1 MHTAAQGNLP
11 LCGWRGYIIKRKVN
25 YFEMKEFITNI
36 LRGMVVGIAN
46 VIPGVS
52 GGTMMVSM
60 GIYDKL
66 ILVLTHFVKRMKEAI
81 ALLVPILIGMLL
93 SIAIFAKIFS
103 EVLFPKFPLQTN
115 LFFIGLILGGIPVIY
130 GKVKGNS
137 IRLPQIIA
145 FVLFFVMV
153 VGFALIGEGGGS
165 SADITFSVANVV
177 KLFGVGIIAAAT
189 MVIPGVSGS
198 MIMMILG
205 YYNTIIDTINA
216 LINALKDFDIAAIL
230 DTFVVLVPFGFG
242 VVVGIVAVAKFIEF
256 MLKKFPLVTY
266 WAIIG
271 LIVAS
276 PFAIL
281 IMMEVGSIGVI
292 EIITGVIS
300 LAAGFF
306 ISMKLG
312 A

>member
-1 MHTAAQGNLP
+1 
-11 LCGWRGYIIKRKVN
+11 
-25 YFEMKEFITNI
+25 MKEFIMNT
-36 LRGMVVGIAN
+36 LRGMVIGIAN

-52 GGTMMVSM
+52 GGTLMVSM

-66 ILVLTHFVKRMKEAI
+66 ILVLTHFIKRMKEAI
-81 ALLVPILIGMLL
+81 ALLVPIAIGMLL

-103 EVLFPKFPLQTN
+103 EFLFPRFPLQTN
-115 LFFIGLILGGIPVIY
+115 LFFIGLIIGGIPVIY
-130 GKVKGNS
+130 KKVKGNT

-145 FVLFFVMV
+145 FVLLFATV
-153 VGFALIGEGGGS
+153 VGFSLVGEGGGS
-165 SADITFSVANVV
+165 SADITFSVGNVL

-205 YYNTIIDTINA
+205 YYNTIIDTVNNF
-216 LINALKDFDIAAIL
+216 INALKSFDIPAML
-230 DTFVVLVPFGFG
+230 DTFVVLIPFGIG
-242 VVVGIVAVAKFIEF
+242 VVVGAVAVAKLIEF
-256 MLKKFPLVTY
+256 MLNKFPLVTY

-276 PFAIL
+276 PFAI
-281 IMMEVGSIGVI
+281 IFMMEIGTVGVV
-292 EIITGVIS
+292 EIVTGLV
-300 LAAGFF
+300 LLVAGFF

>member
-1 MHTAAQGNLP
+1 M
-11 LCGWRGYIIKRKVN
+11 V
-25 YFEMKEFITNI
+25 KEFIVNV
-36 LRGMVVGIAN
+36 LRGMVIGIAN

-66 ILVLTHFVKRMKEAI
+66 ILVLTHFIKRMKEAV
-81 ALLVPILIGMLL
+81 ALLVPIGIGMLL
-93 SIAIFAKIFS
+93 SIAVFAKIFS
-103 EVLFPKFPLQTN
+103 EILFPRFPLQTN
-115 LFFIGLILGGIPVIY
+115 LFFIGLILGGLPVIY
-130 GKVKGNS
+130 GKVKGKS
-137 IRLPQIIA
+137 IKVPQILA

-153 VGFALIGEGGGS
+153 VGFALVGEGGDA
-165 SADITFSVANVV
+165 SADISFSVVNVI

-205 YYNTIIDTINA
+205 YYNTIIDTINDF
-216 LINALKDFDIAAIL
+216 INALKDFDIAAML
-230 DTFVVLVPFGFG
+230 QTFVVLVPFGIG
-242 VVVGIVAVAKFIEF
+242 VVVGVVAVAKLIEF
-256 MLKKFPLVTY
+256 MLKKFPEVTY

-281 IMMEVGSIGVI
+281 IMMQVGAIGIV
-292 EIITGVIS
+292 EIS
-300 LAAGFF
+300 L
-306 ISMKLG
+306 KLG

>member
-1 MHTAAQGNLP
+1 
-11 LCGWRGYIIKRKVN
+11 
-25 YFEMKEFITNI
+25 MKEFVMNI
-36 LRGMVVGIAN
+36 LRGMVIGIAN

-66 ILVLTHFVKRMKEAI
+66 ILILTHFIKRMKEAV
-81 ALLVPILIGMLL
+81 ALLAPILVGMLL

-103 EVLFPKFPLQTN
+103 EILFPKFPLQTN
-115 LFFIGLILGGIPVIY
+115 LFFIGLILGGLPVIY
-130 GKVKGNS
+130 GKVKGNT
-137 IRLPQIIA
+137 IRIPQIIA
-145 FVLFFVMV
+145 FVLFFAMV
-153 VGFALIGEGGGS
+153 VGFALVGEGGGS
-165 SADITFSVANVV
+165 SADISFSVGNVAR
-177 KLFGVGIIAAAT
+177 LFGVGIIAAAT

-205 YYNTIIDTINA
+205 YYNTIIDTINDF
-216 LINALKDFDIAAIL
+216 INALKAFDIAAML
-230 DTFVVLVPFGFG
+230 DTFAVLVPFGIG
-242 VVVGIVAVAKFIEF
+242 VLVGIVAVAKLIEF

-281 IMMEVGSIGVI
+281 IMMEIGAIGVV
-292 EIITGVIS
+292 EIITGVAL
-300 LAAGFF
+300 LAVGFF
-306 ISMKLG
+306 ISLKLG

>member
-1 MHTAAQGNLP
+1 
-11 LCGWRGYIIKRKVN
+11 
-25 YFEMKEFITNI
+25 MKEFVMNI
-36 LRGMVVGIAN
+36 FRGMVIGIAN

-60 GIYDKL
+60 GIYDRL
-66 ILVLTHFVKRMKEAI
+66 ILVLTHFIKRIKEAV
-81 ALLVPILIGMLL
+81 ALLVPILVGMLL

-103 EVLFPKFPLQTN
+103 EVLFPRFPLQTN
-115 LFFIGLILGGIPVIY
+115 LFFIGLILGGLPVIY
-130 GKVKGNS
+130 GKVKGNT
-137 IRLPQIIA
+137 IRIPQIIA
-145 FVLFFVMV
+145 FILFFVMV
-153 VGFALIGEGGGS
+153 VGFALVGEGGGS
-165 SADITFSVANVV
+165 SADISFGAGNVI

-205 YYNTIIDTINA
+205 YYNTIIDTINDF
-216 LINALKDFDIAAIL
+216 INALKAFDIAAML
-230 DTFVVLVPFGFG
+230 DTFGVLVPFGFG
-242 VVVGIVAVAKFIEF
+242 VLVGIVAVAKLIEF
-256 MLKKFPLVTY
+256 MLKRYPSITY

-281 IMMEVGSIGVI
+281 IMMEIGAFGFV
-292 EIITGVIS
+292 EVITGVVL

-306 ISMKLG
+306 ISLKLG

>member
-1 MHTAAQGNLP
+1 
-11 LCGWRGYIIKRKVN
+11 
-25 YFEMKEFITNI
+25 MKEIIVNI
-36 LRGMVVGIAN
+36 LRGMVIGIAN

-60 GIYDKL
+60 GVYDRL
-66 ILVLTHFVKRMKEAI
+66 ILVLTHFVKRMKEAV
-81 ALLVPILIGMLL
+81 ALLVPILVGMLL

-103 EVLFPKFPLQTN
+103 EILFPKFPLQTN
-115 LFFIGLILGGIPVIY
+115 LFFIGLILGGLPVIY
-130 GKVKGNS
+130 GKVKGNT
-137 IRLPQIIA
+137 IRIPQIAA

-153 VGFALIGEGGGS
+153 VGFALVGEGGGAS
-165 SADITFSVANVV
+165 VDLSFSVGNVLR
-177 KLFGVGIIAAAT
+177 LFGVGIIAAAT

-205 YYNTIIDTINA
+205 YYNTIIDTINNF
-216 LINALKDFDIAAIL
+216 INALKDFDIAAIFG
-230 DTFVVLVPFGFG
+230 TFVVLVPFGIG
-242 VVVGIVAVAKFIEF
+242 VLVGIVAVAKLIEF
-256 MLKKFPLVTY
+256 MLKKYPLVTY

-281 IMMEVGSIGVI
+281 IMMEAGTVGIV
-292 EIITGVIS
+292 EVLTGVVV

-306 ISMKLG
+306 ISLKLG

>member
-1 MHTAAQGNLP
+1 M
-11 LCGWRGYIIKRKVN
+11 V
-25 YFEMKEFITNI
+25 KEFIVNV
-36 LRGMVVGIAN
+36 LRGMVIGIAN

-66 ILVLTHFVKRMKEAI
+66 ILVLTHFIKRMKEAV
-81 ALLVPILIGMLL
+81 ALLVPIGIGMLL
-93 SIAIFAKIFS
+93 SIAVFAKIFS
-103 EVLFPKFPLQTN
+103 EILFPRFPLQTN
-115 LFFIGLILGGIPVIY
+115 LFFIGLILGGLPVIY
-130 GKVKGNS
+130 GKVKGKS
-137 IRLPQIIA
+137 IKVPQILA

-153 VGFALIGEGGGS
+153 VGFALVGEGGDAS
-165 SADITFSVANVV
+165 VDISFSVVNVI

-205 YYNTIIDTINA
+205 YYNTIIDTINDF
-216 LINALKDFDIAAIL
+216 INALKDFDIAAML
-230 DTFVVLVPFGFG
+230 QTFVVLVPFGIG
-242 VVVGIVAVAKFIEF
+242 VVVGVVAVAKLIEF
-256 MLKKFPLVTY
+256 MLKKFPEVTY

-281 IMMEVGSIGVI
+281 IMMQVGAIGIV
-292 EIITGVIS
+292 EILTGVVL
-300 LAAGFF
+300 LAVGFV
-306 ISMKLG
+306 I
-312 A
+312 

>member
-1 MHTAAQGNLP
+1 
-11 LCGWRGYIIKRKVN
+11 
-25 YFEMKEFITNI
+25 MKEFIVNI
-36 LRGMVVGIAN
+36 LRGMVIGIAN

-66 ILVLTHFVKRMKEAI
+66 ILVLTHFIKRMKEAI
-81 ALLVPILIGMLL
+81 ALLVPILVGMLL

-103 EVLFPKFPLQTN
+103 EILFPRFPLQTN
-115 LFFIGLILGGIPVIY
+115 LFFIGLILGGLPVIY
-130 GKVKGNS
+130 GKVKGNT
-137 IRLPQIIA
+137 IRIPQIIA

-153 VGFALIGEGGGS
+153 VGFAIVGEGGGS
-165 SADITFSVANVV
+165 SADISFSVGNVI
-177 KLFGVGIIAAAT
+177 KLLGVGIIAAAT

-205 YYNTIIDTINA
+205 YYNTIIDTINDF
-216 LINALKDFDIAAIL
+216 ITALKAFDIAAML
-230 DTFVVLVPFGFG
+230 DTFVVLVPFGIG
-242 VVVGIVAVAKFIEF
+242 VLVGIVAVAKLIEF
-256 MLKKFPLVTY
+256 MLKKYPLVTY

-281 IMMEVGSIGVI
+281 IMMEVGAIGVV
-292 EIITGVIS
+292 EILTGIVLLAVGFLIS
-300 LAAGFF
+300 L
-306 ISMKLG
+306 KLG
-312 A
+312 GE

>member
-1 MHTAAQGNLP
+1 M
-11 LCGWRGYIIKRKVN
+11 
-25 YFEMKEFITNI
+25 MKEFVINI
-36 LRGMVVGIAN
+36 LRGMVIGIAN

-66 ILVLTHFVKRMKEAI
+66 ILVLTHFIKRIKEAI
-81 ALLVPILIGMLL
+81 ALLVPIAVGMLL
-93 SIAIFAKIFS
+93 AIGVFAKLFS

-115 LFFIGLILGGIPVIY
+115 LFFIGLILGGLPVIY

-145 FVLFFVMV
+145 FVLFFVVV
-153 VGFALIGEGGGS
+153 VGFALIGEGGES
-165 SADITFSVANVV
+165 SADITFSVGNVL

-216 LINALKDFDIAAIL
+216 FLNALKGFDIPAML
-230 DTFVVLVPFGFG
+230 DTFVILVPFGIG
-242 VVVGIVAVAKFIEF
+242 VVIGIVAVAKFIEF

-281 IMMEVGSIGVI
+281 IMMEVGTVGLA
-292 EIITGVIS
+292 EIITGVI
-300 LAAGFF
+300 LLVAGFF
-306 ISMKLG
+306 ISLKLG

>member
-1 MHTAAQGNLP
+1 M
-11 LCGWRGYIIKRKVN
+11 V
-25 YFEMKEFITNI
+25 KEFIVNV
-36 LRGMVVGIAN
+36 LRGMVIGIAN

-66 ILVLTHFVKRMKEAI
+66 ILVLTHFIKRMKEAV
-81 ALLVPILIGMLL
+81 ALLVPIGIGMLL
-93 SIAIFAKIFS
+93 SIAVFAKIFS
-103 EVLFPKFPLQTN
+103 EILFPRFPLQTN
-115 LFFIGLILGGIPVIY
+115 LFFIGLILGGLPVIY
-130 GKVKGNS
+130 GKVKGKS
-137 IRLPQIIA
+137 IKVPQILA

-153 VGFALIGEGGGS
+153 VGFALVGEGGDA
-165 SADITFSVANVV
+165 SADISFSVVNVI

-216 LINALKDFDIAAIL
+216 FIDALRAFDIPAML
-230 DTFVVLVPFGFG
+230 DTFVVLVPFGIG
-242 VVVGIVAVAKFIEF
+242 VAVGVVAVAKLIEF
-256 MLKKFPLVTY
+256 VLKNYAQTTY

-271 LIVAS
+271 LIAAS

-281 IMMEVGSIGVI
+281 IMMEFTNIGVV
-292 EIITGVIS
+292 EILTGVVLLAVGFVIS
-300 LAAGFF
+300 L
-306 ISMKLG
+306 KLG
-312 A
+312 EDKTPDSNGN

>member
-1 MHTAAQGNLP
+1 M
-11 LCGWRGYIIKRKVN
+11 V
-25 YFEMKEFITNI
+25 KEFIVNV
-36 LRGMVVGIAN
+36 LRGMVIGIAN

-66 ILVLTHFVKRMKEAI
+66 ILVLTHFIKRMKEAV
-81 ALLVPILIGMLL
+81 ALLVPIGIGMLL
-93 SIAIFAKIFS
+93 SIAVFAKIFS
-103 EVLFPKFPLQTN
+103 EILFPRFPLQTN
-115 LFFIGLILGGIPVIY
+115 LFFIGLILGGLPVIY
-130 GKVKGNS
+130 GKVKGKS
-137 IRLPQIIA
+137 IKVPQILA

-153 VGFALIGEGGGS
+153 VGFALVGEGGDAS
-165 SADITFSVANVV
+165 VDISFSVVNVI

-205 YYNTIIDTINA
+205 YYNTIIDTINDF
-216 LINALKDFDIAAIL
+216 INALKDFDIAAML
-230 DTFVVLVPFGFG
+230 QTFVVLVPFGIG
-242 VVVGIVAVAKFIEF
+242 VVVGVVAVAKLIEF
-256 MLKKFPLVTY
+256 MLKKFPEVTY

-281 IMMEVGSIGVI
+281 IMMQVGAIGIV
-292 EIITGVIS
+292 EILTGVVLLAVVFVIS
-300 LAAGFF
+300 L
-306 ISMKLG
+306 KLG

>member
-1 MHTAAQGNLP
+1 MNT
-11 LCGWRGYIIKRKVN
+11 
-25 YFEMKEFITNI
+25 
-36 LRGMVVGIAN
+36 LRGMVIGIAN

-52 GGTMMVSM
+52 GGTLMVSM

-66 ILVLTHFVKRMKEAI
+66 ILVLTHFIKRMKEAI
-81 ALLVPILIGMLL
+81 ALLVPIAIGMLL

-103 EVLFPKFPLQTN
+103 EFLFPRFPLQTN
-115 LFFIGLILGGIPVIY
+115 LFFIGLIIGGIPVIY
-130 GKVKGNS
+130 KKVKGNT

-145 FVLFFVMV
+145 FVLLFATV
-153 VGFALIGEGGGS
+153 VGFSLVGEGGGS
-165 SADITFSVANVV
+165 SADITFSVGNVL

-205 YYNTIIDTINA
+205 YYNTIIDTVNDF
-216 LINALKDFDIAAIL
+216 INALKGFDIPAML
-230 DTFVVLVPFGFG
+230 DTFVVLVPFGIG
-242 VVVGIVAVAKFIEF
+242 VVVGAVAVAKLIEF
-256 MLKKFPLVTY
+256 MLNKFPLVTY

-276 PFAIL
+276 PFAI
-281 IMMEVGSIGVI
+281 IFMMEIGTVGVV
-292 EIITGVIS
+292 EIVTGLV
-300 LAAGFF
+300 LLVAGFF
-306 ISMKLG
+306 ISLKLG

>member
-1 MHTAAQGNLP
+1 
-11 LCGWRGYIIKRKVN
+11 
-25 YFEMKEFITNI
+25 MKEFIVNI
-36 LRGMVVGIAN
+36 LRGMVIGIAN

-66 ILVLTHFVKRMKEAI
+66 ILVLTHFIKRMKEAI
-81 ALLVPILIGMLL
+81 ALLVPILVGMLL

-103 EVLFPKFPLQTN
+103 EFLFPRFPLQTN
-115 LFFIGLILGGIPVIY
+115 LFFIGLILGGLPVIY
-130 GKVKGNS
+130 GKVKGNT
-137 IRLPQIIA
+137 IRIPQIIA

-153 VGFALIGEGGGS
+153 VGFALVGEGGGS
-165 SADITFSVANVV
+165 SADISFSVGNMI
-177 KLFGVGIIAAAT
+177 KLLGIGIIAAAT

-205 YYNTIIDTINA
+205 YYNTIIDTINDF
-216 LINALKDFDIAAIL
+216 INALKAFDIAAML
-230 DTFVVLVPFGFG
+230 DTFVVLVPFGIG
-242 VVVGIVAVAKFIEF
+242 VLVGIVAVAKLIEF

-281 IMMEVGSIGVI
+281 IMMEASAVGVV
-292 EIITGVIS
+292 EILTGIVL
-300 LAAGFF
+300 LAVGFF
-306 ISMKLG
+306 ISLKLG
-312 A
+312 GE

>member
-1 MHTAAQGNLP
+1 
-11 LCGWRGYIIKRKVN
+11 
-25 YFEMKEFITNI
+25 MKEFIMNT
-36 LRGMVVGIAN
+36 LRGMVIGIAN

-52 GGTMMVSM
+52 GGTLMVSM

-66 ILVLTHFVKRMKEAI
+66 ILVLTHFIKRMKEAI
-81 ALLVPILIGMLL
+81 ALLVPIAIGMLL

-103 EVLFPKFPLQTN
+103 EILFPKFPLQTN
-115 LFFIGLILGGIPVIY
+115 LFFIGLIIGGIPVIY
-130 GKVKGNS
+130 KKVKGNT

-145 FVLFFVMV
+145 FVLLFAIV
-153 VGFALIGEGGGS
+153 VGFSLVGEGGGS
-165 SADITFSVANVV
+165 SADITFSVGNVL

-205 YYNTIIDTINA
+205 YYNTIIDTVNA
-216 LINALKDFDIAAIL
+216 FINALKSFDIPAML
-230 DTFVVLVPFGFG
+230 DTFVVLIPFGIG
-242 VVVGIVAVAKFIEF
+242 VVVGAVAVAKLIEF
-256 MLKKFPLVTY
+256 MLNKFPLVTY

-276 PFAIL
+276 PFAI
-281 IMMEVGSIGVI
+281 IFMMEIGTVGVV
-292 EIITGVIS
+292 EIVTGLV
-300 LAAGFF
+300 LLVAGFF

>member
-1 MHTAAQGNLP
+1 MNT
-11 LCGWRGYIIKRKVN
+11 
-25 YFEMKEFITNI
+25 
-36 LRGMVVGIAN
+36 LRGMVIGIAN

-52 GGTMMVSM
+52 GGTLMVSM

-66 ILVLTHFVKRMKEAI
+66 ILVLTHFIKHMKEAI
-81 ALLVPILIGMLL
+81 ALLVPIAIGMLL

-103 EVLFPKFPLQTN
+103 EILFPNFPLQTN
-115 LFFIGLILGGIPVIY
+115 LFFIGLIIGGIPVIY
-130 GKVKGNS
+130 KKVKGNT

-145 FVLFFVMV
+145 FVLLFVVV
-153 VGFALIGEGGGS
+153 VGFSLVGEGGGS
-165 SADITFSVANVV
+165 SADITFSAGNVL

-205 YYNTIIDTINA
+205 YYNTIIDTVNA
-216 LINALKDFDIAAIL
+216 FINALKSFDIPAML
-230 DTFVVLVPFGFG
+230 DTFVVLIPFGIG
-242 VVVGIVAVAKFIEF
+242 VVAGAVAVAKLIEF
-256 MLKKFPLVTY
+256 MLNKFPLVTY

-281 IMMEVGSIGVI
+281 FMMEVGTVGVV
-292 EIITGVIS
+292 EIVTGLV
-300 LAAGFF
+300 LLVAGFF

>member
-1 MHTAAQGNLP
+1 
-11 LCGWRGYIIKRKVN
+11 
-25 YFEMKEFITNI
+25 MKEFIVNI
-36 LRGMVVGIAN
+36 LRGMVIGIAN

-66 ILVLTHFVKRMKEAI
+66 ILVLTHFIRRMKEAV
-81 ALLVPILIGMLL
+81 ALLVPILVGMLL

-103 EVLFPKFPLQTN
+103 EILFPRFPLQTN
-115 LFFIGLILGGIPVIY
+115 LFFIGLILGGLPVIY
-130 GKVKGNS
+130 GKVKGNT
-137 IRLPQIIA
+137 IRIPQIIA

-153 VGFALIGEGGGS
+153 VGFALVGEGGGS
-165 SADITFSVANVV
+165 SADISFSVGNVIR
-177 KLFGVGIIAAAT
+177 LFGVGIIAAAT

-216 LINALKDFDIAAIL
+216 FINALKAFDIAAML
-230 DTFVVLVPFGFG
+230 DTFVVLVPFGVG
-242 VVVGIVAVAKFIEF
+242 VVVGIVAVAKLIEF
-256 MLKKFPLVTY
+256 MLKRFPLVTY

-281 IMMEVGSIGVI
+281 IMMEIGAIGVV
-292 EIITGVIS
+292 EILTGVVL
-300 LAAGFF
+300 LAVGFF
-306 ISMKLG
+306 ISLKLG

>member
-1 MHTAAQGNLP
+1 
-11 LCGWRGYIIKRKVN
+11 
-25 YFEMKEFITNI
+25 MKEFIVNI

-60 GIYDKL
+60 GIYDRL
-66 ILVLTHFVKRMKEAI
+66 ILVLTHFIKRMKEAV

-103 EVLFPKFPLQTN
+103 EILFPRFPLQTN
-115 LFFIGLILGGIPVIY
+115 LFFIGLILGGLPVIY
-130 GKVKGNS
+130 GKVKGNT
-137 IRLPQIIA
+137 IKIPQIIA
-145 FVLFFVMV
+145 FLLFFVMV
-153 VGFALIGEGGGS
+153 VGFAFVGEGGGS
-165 SADITFSVANVV
+165 SADISFRAGNVI

-205 YYNTIIDTINA
+205 YYNTLIDTINDF
-216 LINALKDFDIAAIL
+216 INALKAFDIAAML
-230 DTFVVLVPFGFG
+230 DTFVVLVPFGIG
-242 VVVGIVAVAKFIEF
+242 VVIGIVAVAKLIEF

-271 LIVAS
+271 LIAAS

-281 IMMEVGSIGVI
+281 IMMEIGAVGIV
-292 EIITGVIS
+292 EILTGVV
-300 LAAGFF
+300 LLVAGFF
-306 ISMKLG
+306 ISLKLG

>member
-1 MHTAAQGNLP
+1 M
-11 LCGWRGYIIKRKVN
+11 V
-25 YFEMKEFITNI
+25 KEFIVNV
-36 LRGMVVGIAN
+36 LRGMVIGIAN

-66 ILVLTHFVKRMKEAI
+66 ILVLTHFIKRMKEAV
-81 ALLVPILIGMLL
+81 ALLVPIGIGMLL
-93 SIAIFAKIFS
+93 SIAVFAKIFS
-103 EVLFPKFPLQTN
+103 EILFPRFPLQTN
-115 LFFIGLILGGIPVIY
+115 LFFIGLILGGLPVIY
-130 GKVKGNS
+130 GKVKGKS
-137 IRLPQIIA
+137 IKVPQILA

-153 VGFALIGEGGGS
+153 VGFALVGEGGDA
-165 SADITFSVANVV
+165 SADISFSVVNVI
-177 KLFGVGIIAAAT
+177 KRFGVGIIAAAT

-205 YYNTIIDTINA
+205 YYNTIIDTINDF
-216 LINALKDFDIAAIL
+216 INALKDFDIAAML
-230 DTFVVLVPFGFG
+230 QTFVVLVPFGIG
-242 VVVGIVAVAKFIEF
+242 VVVGVVAVAKLIEF
-256 MLKKFPLVTY
+256 MLKKFPEVTY

-281 IMMEVGSIGVI
+281 IMMQVGAIGIV
-292 EIITGVIS
+292 EILTGVVLLAVGFVIS
-300 LAAGFF
+300 L
-306 ISMKLG
+306 KLG

>member
-1 MHTAAQGNLP
+1 
-11 LCGWRGYIIKRKVN
+11 
-25 YFEMKEFITNI
+25 MKEFIMNT
-36 LRGMVVGIAN
+36 LRGMVIGIAN

-52 GGTMMVSM
+52 GGTLMVSM

-66 ILVLTHFVKRMKEAI
+66 ILVLTHFIKRMKEAI
-81 ALLVPILIGMLL
+81 ALLVPIAIGMLL

-103 EVLFPKFPLQTN
+103 EILFPKFPLQTN
-115 LFFIGLILGGIPVIY
+115 LFFIGLIIGGIPVIY
-130 GKVKGNS
+130 KKVKGNT

-145 FVLFFVMV
+145 FVVLFATV
-153 VGFALIGEGGGS
+153 VGFSLVGAGGGS
-165 SADITFSVANVV
+165 SEDITFSVGNVL

-205 YYNTIIDTINA
+205 YYNTIIDTVNNF
-216 LINALKDFDIAAIL
+216 INALKSFDIPAML
-230 DTFVVLVPFGFG
+230 DTFVVLIPFGIG
-242 VVVGIVAVAKFIEF
+242 VVVGAVAVAKLIEF
-256 MLKKFPLVTY
+256 MLNKFPLVTY

-276 PFAIL
+276 PFAI
-281 IMMEVGSIGVI
+281 IFMMEIGTVGVV
-292 EIITGVIS
+292 EIVTGLV
-300 LAAGFF
+300 LLVAGFF

>member
-1 MHTAAQGNLP
+1 MNGE
-11 LCGWRGYIIKRKVN
+11 N
-25 YFEMKEFITNI
+25 YYMKEFIANI
-36 LRGMVVGIAN
+36 LRGMVIGISN

-66 ILVLTHFVKRMKEAI
+66 ILVLTHFIKRMKEAV
-81 ALLVPILIGMLL
+81 ALLVPIVIGMLL

-103 EVLFPKFPLQTN
+103 EILFPKFPLQTN
-115 LFFIGLILGGIPVIY
+115 LFFIGLIIGGLPVIY
-130 GKVKGNS
+130 KRVKGNT

-145 FVLFFVMV
+145 FIVLFVVV
-153 VGFALIGEGGGS
+153 VGFALVGEGSGS
-165 SADITFSVANVV
+165 SVDVNFSVGNIL
-177 KLFGVGIIAAAT
+177 KLFGVGVIAAAT

-198 MIMMILG
+198 MVMMILG

-216 LINALKDFDIAAIL
+216 FINALKDFDITAML
-230 DTFVVLVPFGFG
+230 NTFIVLIPFGIG
-242 VVVGIVAVAKFIEF
+242 VVVGVVAVAKLIEF
-256 MLKKFPLVTY
+256 LLNKFPLVTY

-271 LIVAS
+271 LIAAS
-276 PFAIL
+276 PFAII
-281 IMMEVGSIGVI
+281 IMMDVATVGVV
-292 EIITGVIS
+292 EIITGIV
-300 LAAGFF
+300 LLVAGFF

>member
-1 MHTAAQGNLP
+1 MV
-11 LCGWRGYIIKRKVN
+11 R
-25 YFEMKEFITNI
+25 EFIVNV
-36 LRGMVVGIAN
+36 LRGMVIGIAN

-66 ILVLTHFVKRMKEAI
+66 ILVLTHFIKRMKEAV
-81 ALLVPILIGMLL
+81 ALLVPIGIGMLL
-93 SIAIFAKIFS
+93 SIAVFAKIFS
-103 EVLFPKFPLQTN
+103 EILFPRFPLQTN
-115 LFFIGLILGGIPVIY
+115 LFFIGLILGGLPVIY
-130 GKVKGNS
+130 SKVKGKS
-137 IRLPQIIA
+137 IKVPQILA

-153 VGFALIGEGGGS
+153 VGFALVGEGGDA
-165 SADITFSVANVV
+165 SADISFSVVNVI

-205 YYNTIIDTINA
+205 YYNTIIDTINDF
-216 LINALKDFDIAAIL
+216 INALKDFDIAAML
-230 DTFVVLVPFGFG
+230 QTFVVLVPFGIG
-242 VVVGIVAVAKFIEF
+242 VVVGVVAVAKLIEF
-256 MLKKFPLVTY
+256 MLKKFPEVTY

-281 IMMEVGSIGVI
+281 IMMQVGAIGIV
-292 EIITGVIS
+292 EILTGVVLLAVGFVIS
-300 LAAGFF
+300 L
-306 ISMKLG
+306 KLG

>member
-1 MHTAAQGNLP
+1 M
-11 LCGWRGYIIKRKVN
+11 V
-25 YFEMKEFITNI
+25 KEFIVNV
-36 LRGMVVGIAN
+36 LRGMVIGIAN

-66 ILVLTHFVKRMKEAI
+66 ILVLTHFIKRMKEAV
-81 ALLVPILIGMLL
+81 ALLVPIGIGMLL
-93 SIAIFAKIFS
+93 SIAVFAKIFS
-103 EVLFPKFPLQTN
+103 EILFPRFPLQTN
-115 LFFIGLILGGIPVIY
+115 LFFIGLILGGLPVIY
-130 GKVKGNS
+130 GKVKGKS
-137 IRLPQIIA
+137 IKVPQILA

-153 VGFALIGEGGGS
+153 VGFALVGEGGDAS
-165 SADITFSVANVV
+165 VDISFSVVNVI

-205 YYNTIIDTINA
+205 YYNTIIDTINDF
-216 LINALKDFDIAAIL
+216 INALKNFDITAML
-230 DTFVVLVPFGFG
+230 ETFVVLVPFGVG
-242 VVVGIVAVAKFIEF
+242 VVVGVVAVAKLIEF
-256 MLKKFPLVTY
+256 MLKKFPEVTY

-281 IMMEVGSIGVI
+281 IMMQVGAIGIV
-292 EIITGVIS
+292 EILTGVVLLAVGFVIS
-300 LAAGFF
+300 L
-306 ISMKLG
+306 KLG

>member
-1 MHTAAQGNLP
+1 M
-11 LCGWRGYIIKRKVN
+11 
-25 YFEMKEFITNI
+25 MKEFIVNI
-36 LRGMVVGIAN
+36 LRGMVIGIAN

-60 GIYDKL
+60 GIYDRL
-66 ILVLTHFVKRMKEAI
+66 ILVLTHFIKRMKDPI
-81 ALLVPILIGMLL
+81 ALLVPIGIGMLL

-103 EVLFPKFPLQTN
+103 EVLFPRFPLQTN
-115 LFFIGLILGGIPVIY
+115 LFFIGLILGGLPVIY

-137 IRLPQIIA
+137 IKIPQILA

-153 VGFALIGEGGGS
+153 VGFALVGEGGDV
-165 SADITFSVANVV
+165 SADISFSVVNVI

-205 YYNTIIDTINA
+205 YYNTIIDTINDF
-216 LINALKDFDIAAIL
+216 INALKNFDITAML
-230 DTFVVLVPFGFG
+230 ETFVVLVPFGVG
-242 VVVGIVAVAKFIEF
+242 VVVGVVAVAKLIEF
-256 MLKKFPLVTY
+256 MLKKYPLVTY

-281 IMMEVGSIGVI
+281 IMMQVGAIGIV
-292 EIITGVIS
+292 EILTGVVLLAVGFLIS
-300 LAAGFF
+300 L
-306 ISMKLG
+306 KLG

>member
-1 MHTAAQGNLP
+1 MKNS
-11 LCGWRGYIIKRKVN
+11 V
-25 YFEMKEFITNI
+25 KEFIANI
-36 LRGMVVGIAN
+36 LRGMVIGISN

-66 ILVLTHFVKRMKEAI
+66 ILVLTHFIKRMREAVE
-81 ALLVPILIGMLL
+81 LLVPIVIGMLL

-103 EVLFPKFPLQTN
+103 EILFPKFPVQTN
-115 LFFIGLILGGIPVIY
+115 LFFIGLIIGGLPVIY
-130 GKVKGNS
+130 KRVKGNT
-137 IRLPQIIA
+137 IRLPQIIS
-145 FVLFFVMV
+145 FLVLFV
-153 VGFALIGEGGGS
+153 VVIGFALIGEGGGS
-165 SADITFSVANVV
+165 SVDVTFSLGNVF
-177 KLFGVGIIAAAT
+177 KLFGVGVIAAAT

-216 LINALKDFDIAAIL
+216 FINALKGLDIGAML
-230 DTFVVLVPFGFG
+230 DTFVVLIPFGIG
-242 VVVGIVAVAKFIEF
+242 VVVGVVAVAKLIEF
-256 MLKKFPLVTY
+256 LLKKYPLVTY

-271 LIVAS
+271 LIAAS

-281 IMMEVGSIGVI
+281 IMMDVAAVSVV
-292 EIITGVIS
+292 EIVSGLVL
-300 LAAGFF
+300 LAAGFV

>member
-1 MHTAAQGNLP
+1 
-11 LCGWRGYIIKRKVN
+11 
-25 YFEMKEFITNI
+25 MKEFIINI
-36 LRGMVVGIAN
+36 LRGMVIGIAN

-60 GIYDKL
+60 GIYDRL
-66 ILVLTHFVKRMKEAI
+66 ILVLTHFIKRMKEAV
-81 ALLVPILIGMLL
+81 ALLVPILVGMLL
-93 SIAIFAKIFS
+93 SIAIFAKILS
-103 EVLFPKFPLQTN
+103 EFLFPRVPLQTN
-115 LFFIGLILGGIPVIY
+115 LFFIGLILGGLPVIY
-130 GKVKGNS
+130 GKVRGNT

-153 VGFALIGEGGGS
+153 VGFALVGEGGGS
-165 SADITFSVANVV
+165 SADISFSVGNVV

-205 YYNTIIDTINA
+205 YYNTIIDTINDF
-216 LINALKDFDIAAIL
+216 INALKAFDINAML
-230 DTFVVLVPFGFG
+230 NTFVVLVPFGIG
-242 VVVGIVAVAKFIEF
+242 VLVGIVAVAKLIEF
-256 MLKKFPLVTY
+256 MLKKYPLITY

-281 IMMEVGSIGVI
+281 IMMEVSSVGVVNI
-292 EIITGVIS
+292 LTGIVL
-300 LAAGFF
+300 LAAGFL
-306 ISMKLG
+306 ISLKLG
-312 A
+312 GE

>member
-1 MHTAAQGNLP
+1 
-11 LCGWRGYIIKRKVN
+11 
-25 YFEMKEFITNI
+25 MKEFIANI
-36 LRGMVVGIAN
+36 LRGMVIGISN

-66 ILVLTHFVKRMKEAI
+66 ILVLTHFIKRMKEAI
-81 ALLVPILIGMLL
+81 ALLVPIVIGMLL

-103 EVLFPKFPLQTN
+103 EVLFPNFPLQTN
-115 LFFIGLILGGIPVIY
+115 LFFIGLIIGGLPVIY
-130 GKVKGNS
+130 KRVKGNT

-145 FVLFFVMV
+145 FIALFVIV
-153 VGFALIGEGGGS
+153 VGFALMGEGNGKS
-165 SADITFSVANVV
+165 VDVTFSVGNII
-177 KLFGVGIIAAAT
+177 KLFGVGVIAAAT

-216 LINALKDFDIAAIL
+216 FINALKSFDIAAML
-230 DTFVVLVPFGFG
+230 ETFIVLVPFGIG
-242 VVVGIVAVAKFIEF
+242 VVVGVVAVAKLIEF
-256 MLKKFPLVTY
+256 LLNKFPLITY

-271 LIVAS
+271 LIAAS
-276 PFAIL
+276 PFAII
-281 IMMEVGSIGVI
+281 IMMDVATVGVVEV
-292 EIITGVIS
+292 ITGIV
-300 LAAGFF
+300 LLVAGFF